1 MHRKF
6 LISTILSTLLL
17 SAFSCNTADDT
28 TYDPQ
33 LSSSVLV
40 SGFSLTDDKKVL
52 DSLSNVFFSIDL
64 VNARIFNADSLPYG
78 TNVSRL
84 IPKIVTPS
92 SASAVTLKYYEPSL
106 DKDSIVNYLTNST
119 DSINFAGGP
128 VTLTVVSEN
137 GSVKRDYEI
146 KVNVHTVKADSM
158 VWYKIQTAPL
168 PGDFSRPTAQAT
180 ACLNNTFYCLTTDG
194 SKYCLATTSSPQSPG
209 WATREA
215 TFDFEPDIESLRATS
230 DSFYILDKDGNMFAS
245 ADFENWTSTGQSLHY
260 LYGAYGD
267 QILASKKT
275 ESGYSVIAYPSG
287 NIFAIPAEFPVDGA
301 SLPTFFS
308 LSMSYGLQAVI
319 VGGRLADGSLT
330 DATWGFDGSS
340 WAEISVKPLPY
351 KLRDVTLVPYRL
363 VDMLSST
370 WSPSSYPVLL
380 AMGGRN
386 DQEAINSSVYYSRDW
401 GMTWKKGPSLIQLPK
416 EIPAFYGASAFNHVS
431 VMHTGSRSSYWNEI
445 QLPSLMP
452 GTHYINPY
460 NPTSRATAPIDEWN
474 CEEVYLFGGRDTDG
488 NLLNTLWR
496 GVITQFTFV
505 PVQ

>member
-1 MHRKF
+1 MHRKI
-6 LISTILSTLLL
+6 LISTILSSLIA
-17 SAFSCNTADDT
+17 SVVSCNTAEDT

-33 LSSSVLV
+33 LSSSVNV

-92 SASAVTLKYYEPSL
+92 SVSAVTLRYYEPSL
-106 DKDSIVNYLTNST
+106 DKDSIVDYLANST

-137 GSVKRDYEI
+137 GAVKRDYEI

-158 VWYKIQTAPL
+158 VWYKMQTAPL
-168 PGDFSRPTAQAT
+168 PGDFSKPTAQST
-180 ACLNNTFYCLTTDG
+180 ACLNNVFYCLTTDG
-194 SKYCLATTSSPQSPG
+194 SRYCLATSASPASPT
-209 WATREA
+209 WNTREVN
-215 TFDFEPDIESLRATS
+215 FDFIPQTESLRATS
-230 DSFYILDKDGNMFAS
+230 DSFYILDSDGNMYAS
-245 ADFENWTSTGQSLHY
+245 KDFENWQIIAPSLHY

-275 ESGYSVIAYPSG
+275 ESGFSVMAFPSGKSYSVPS
-287 NIFAIPAEFPVDGA
+287 EFPIEA
-301 SLPTFFS
+301 TSLPTFYS

-351 KLRDVTLVPYRL
+351 ALEDVTLVPYRL
-363 VDMLSST
+363 VEMSSVN
-370 WSPSSYPVLL
+370 WSPSSYPVLF

-386 DQEAINSSVYYSRDW
+386 AAGAINASVYYSRDW
-401 GMTWKKGPSLIQLPK
+401 GMTWQKGPSLIQLPDQIK
-416 EIPAFYGASAFNHVS
+416 PFYGATAFNYVS
-431 VMHTGSRSSYWNEI
+431 VMHTDSRSNYWHDI
-445 QLPSLMP
+445 QLPMLMP
-452 GTHYINPY
+452 GTHYINPFHSA
-460 NPTSRATAPIDEWN
+460 SRATSPVEEWN
-474 CEEVYLFGGRDTDG
+474 CEEVYLFGGRDYSG
-488 NLLNTLWR
+488 NLINSIWR